1 MKINRFIGSIFILI
15 GTSIG
20 AGMLALP
27 ITSAASGFYWSI
39 FSLFLCWLFS
49 YYTGLLSL
57 EVNLWFD
64 TESSYISMAKHTL
77 GRTGQIIAWV
87 SFLLLFYS
95 LLAAYISGG
104 GALFNEGIKTFFH
117 KDVAPWTGSIP
128 WMLIFGTIIF
138 LGATFVDQVNRIFM
152 IGLIAA
158 FIAMVVMAMPKVQF
172 NLLQGGEFKFLL
184 SAFPVLMTSFGFHI
198 VIPSL
203 RHYLHGHVAFL
214 KKVIF
219 FGSLVT
225 LLVYIIWE
233 CMVFGIV
240 PLHGENGLISILRS
254 GEAVTGL
261 TRALISSLTNSWV
274 GTATQFFAFFA
285 LASSFLGVAFGL
297 FDLIADG
304 LQINKNHRGR
314 FLAALLTFIPPFIF
328 ALAYP
333 QGFILALGF
342 GGVFV
347 AILHGIIPI
356 LMVVKGRIHRPEAV
370 FRTKGGFIFLSLAT
384 FFFLTVIYADIAS
397 NLGWL
402 PKVPG

>member
-1 MKINRFIGSIFILI
+1 MKLNRFIGSIFLLT

-27 ITSAASGFYWSI
+27 VTSAASGFYWSV
-39 FSLFLCWLFS
+39 FSLFVCWLFS

-64 TESSYISMAKHTL
+64 AESSYISMAKHTL
-77 GRTGQIIAWV
+77 GKTGQVIAWI

-95 LLAAYISGG
+95 LLAAYITGG
-104 GALFNEGIKTFFH
+104 GAIFNEGIKIFFH
-117 KDVAPWTGSIP
+117 KELAPWMGSIP
-128 WMLIFGTIIF
+128 WLLIFGTVVF
-138 LGATFVDQVNRIFM
+138 LGATVVDQVNRIFM

-158 FIAMVVMAMPKVQF
+158 FIAVMFMAIPKVQF
-172 NLLQGGEFKFLL
+172 TLLSGGELKYLL

-203 RHYLHGHVAFL
+203 RHYLHGHVSFL
-214 KKVIF
+214 KSVILW
-219 FGSLVT
+219 GSLFT

-233 CMVFGIV
+233 CIVFGII
-240 PLHGENGLISILRS
+240 PLHGTGGLIAILQS
-254 GEAVTGL
+254 GDAITGL
-261 TRALISSLTNSWV
+261 TQSLVSSLTNSWV

-304 LQINKNHRGR
+304 LNIKRNHKGR
-314 FLAALLTFIPPFIF
+314 ITASVATFIPPLIF
-328 ALAYP
+328 AMAYP
-333 QGFILALGF
+333 KGFILALGF

-356 LMVVKGRIHRPEAV
+356 LMVIRGRIHRPEAV
-370 FRTKGGFIFLSLAT
+370 FRTKGGYLFLSLAAL
-384 FFFLTVIYADIAS
+384 FFLTVIYADIAS
-397 NLGWL
+397 NLNWL
-402 PKVPG
+402 QKVPG

>member
-1 MKINRFIGSIFILI
+1 MKINRFIGSIFILT

-27 ITSAASGFYWSI
+27 VTSAASGFYWSI

-64 TESSYISMAKHTL
+64 AESSYISMAKHTL
-77 GRTGQIIAWV
+77 GRTGQVIAWI

-104 GALFNEGIKTFFH
+104 GALFNEGIKMTLH
-117 KDVAPWTGSIP
+117 KEVAPWAGSIP
-128 WMLIFGTIIF
+128 WMLIFGTVVF

-158 FIAMVVMAMPKVQF
+158 FIAMIFIAIPKVQLT
-172 NLLQGGEFKFLL
+172 LLQGGEFKFLL

-203 RHYLHGHVAFL
+203 RHYLHGHVSFL

-219 FGSLVT
+219 FGSLFT

-240 PLHGENGLISILRS
+240 PLHGENGLISILSS

-261 TRALISSLTNSWV
+261 TQALISSLTNSWV

-304 LQINKNHRGR
+304 LQINKKPQGR
-314 FLAALLTFIPPFIF
+314 LLAALLTFIPPFIF
-328 ALAYP
+328 ALVYP
-333 QGFILALGF
+333 KGFILALGF

-356 LMVVKGRIHRPEAV
+356 LMVAKGRIHRPEAV
-370 FRTKGGFIFLSLAT
+370 FRTKGGVIFLSLAT

-397 NLGWL
+397 NLNWL